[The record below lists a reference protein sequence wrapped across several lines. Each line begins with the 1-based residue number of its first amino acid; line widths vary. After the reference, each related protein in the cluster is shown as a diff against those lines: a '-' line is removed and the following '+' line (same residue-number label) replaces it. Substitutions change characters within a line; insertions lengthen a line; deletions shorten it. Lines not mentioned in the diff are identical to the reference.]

1 MQEASAWNPAKISAA
16 HRALFSAC
24 EDLDLPHAVH
34 LRKRAHQR
42 LNALRDAAGL
52 GRDRHGRAAVCRNCL
67 IDRQYICPASGKNR
81 KYLRQTAGLVL
92 QHELERELANA
103 RHTAKEYKK
112 LALLKNQE
120 CVGQARLIDQLNRK
134 IDYFE
139 SVNKCQAELLADR
152 EV

>member
-1 MQEASAWNPAKISAA
+1 MKFLNMIKKFLSVD
-16 HRALFSAC
+16 
-24 EDLDLPHAVH
+24 EDDYIPES
-34 LRKRAHQR
+34 
-42 LNALRDAAGL
+42 
-52 GRDRHGRAAVCRNCL
+52 
-67 IDRQYICPASGKNR
+67 QYN
-81 KYLRQTAGLVL
+81 
-92 QHELERELANA
+92 LERELANA

-120 CVGQARLIDQLNRK
+120 CVGQARLIDQLNRQ

>member
-1 MQEASAWNPAKISAA
+1 MKFLKMMKKFLSVE
-16 HRALFSAC
+16 
-24 EDLDLPHAVH
+24 EDDCIPE
-34 LRKRAHQR
+34 
-42 LNALRDAAGL
+42 
-52 GRDRHGRAAVCRNCL
+52 
-67 IDRQYICPASGKNR
+67 S
-81 KYLRQTAGLVL
+81 
-92 QHELERELANA
+92 QHNLERELANA

-120 CVGQARLIDQLNRK
+120 CVSQARLIDQLNRQ

>member
-1 MQEASAWNPAKISAA
+1 MKFLKMMKKFLSVE
-16 HRALFSAC
+16 
-24 EDLDLPHAVH
+24 EDD
-34 LRKRAHQR
+34 
-42 LNALRDAAGL
+42 
-52 GRDRHGRAAVCRNCL
+52 
-67 IDRQYICPASGKNR
+67 YIPES
-81 KYLRQTAGLVL
+81 
-92 QHELERELANA
+92 QHNLERELANA

-120 CVGQARLIDQLNRK
+120 CVSQARLIDQLNRQ